1 MTIDDVLEENAK
13 CKQENQRLNDIID
26 DNITELYSRVNQNE
40 LDLTE
45 NKAAI
50 SVNADHITDIETES
64 KKIFKSN

>member
-1 MTIDDVLEENAK
+1 M
-13 CKQENQRLNDIID
+13 NDIID

-64 KKIFKSN
+64 KTVFISN

>member
-13 CKQENQRLNDIID
+13 CKEENIYLHNIID
-26 DNITELYSRVNQNE
+26 DNITELYSRVDQNE

-50 SVNADHITDIETES
+50 TVNADHITDLETER
-64 KKIFKSN
+64 KKVIF